1 MTTSYNT
8 LCVRGAKN
16 LVNQFV
22 SNGIIA
28 NPTAQELDEARENL
42 MRHNFADYYNKGKL
56 ERLHADFENAKPT
69 VWRIPVVSDV
79 NCSILPEIKDL
90 EDNLS
95 LAEVFFTEQ
104 NDLVPEEIIESLASA
119 YPELSFFLSCTDA
132 GHNFDGFYTMCN
144 QVELVCRYPCRL
156 VLDPDEKMPESLT
169 SKAYHHFVKYGN
181 VIEYQH
187 EGQQ

>member
-1 MTTSYNT
+1 MITSYNT

-16 LVNQFV
+16 IVDQFV

-28 NPTAQELDEARENL
+28 NPTAQEQEEARGNL
-42 MRHNFADYYNKGKL
+42 MRNHFANYCNKGKL

-69 VWRIPVVSDV
+69 VWRVPGVSDV
-79 NCSILPEIKDL
+79 DCSILPETKDL

-119 YPELSFFLSCTDA
+119 YPELSFFLSRTDA
-132 GHNFDGFYTMCN
+132 GHKFDGFYSVCN

-156 VLDPDEKMPESLT
+156 VLNPDEEMPESLT

-181 VIEYQH
+181 VIE
-187 EGQQ
+187 